1 MITRGGIWCSIID
14 FLFDCPHARTT
25 FPRRRRDR
33 CGHYTWPVRHYVACL
48 KCGREIP
55 HRLFDPGEGTKPQRP
70 LRNAEEAN
78 V

>member
-1 MITRGGIWCSIID
+1 
-14 FLFDCPHARTT
+14 
-25 FPRRRRDR
+25 
-33 CGHYTWPVRHYVACL
+33 VRHYVACL
-48 KCGREIP
+48 ECGREIP